1 MVWADFMSMVTVCG
15 SGAGVP
21 SNRECQKEAA
31 LPSSTVSTG
40 YPAATSLAVAVQ
52 PVRGRTGGG
61 TSPSTDISAADDHGP
76 RLPASVLA
84 VSRM

>member
-1 MVWADFMSMVTVCG
+1 MSMVTVCG

-21 SNRECQKEAA
+21 SNRECQKEAV
-31 LPSSTVSTG
+31 LPSRTLLAGKPV
-40 YPAATSLAVAVQ
+40 AASLAAAVQ

-61 TSPSTDISAADDHGP
+61 TSPSTESSAAEDHGP
-76 RLPASVLA
+76 RLPASVPA